1 MKRLIILFCVA
12 GLLAALSLSHVAT
25 AAKPETKV
33 AICHVN
39 SANDILDLGP
49 YGVLVFGKV
58 IEVSE
63 NAVETHVTE
72 HGDSTDFF
80 TFDKEDREYWAEYYG
95 IKLPN
100 ADCGFYIEPEP
111 EDPATD

>member
-1 MKRLIILFCVA
+1 LKRLLILFCVA
-12 GLLAALSLSHVAT
+12 GMLAAIPLSHVAT

-39 SANDILDLGP
+39 SANDILDLGSI
-49 YGVLVFGKV
+49 VIVFGKV

-63 NAVETHVTE
+63 NAVETHVTQ

-80 TFDKEDREYWAEYYG
+80 IFDKEDREYWEEYYG
-95 IKLPN
+95 ISLPN
-100 ADCGFYIEPEP
+100 ANCGFQVYVDQGAE
-111 EDPATD
+111 

>member
-1 MKRLIILFCVA
+1 MKRLLILFCVA

-39 SANDILDLGP
+39 SANDILDLG
-49 YGVLVFGKV
+49 GVVIAFGKV

-63 NAVETHVTE
+63 NAVDTHVTQ
-72 HGDSTDFF
+72 HGDSTQYVPL
-80 TFDKEDREYWAEYYG
+80 DKDARDLIEEIFE

-100 ADCGFYIEPEP
+100 ADCAFLVLPEPEP
-111 EDPATD
+111 EAD